1 MSLERNDHSWRNG
14 LVKEFYESINQY
26 IAFCRDKPGND
37 WRRIEGY
44 QILSNDMLSLIKQ
57 QFINLIVQ
65 FNDIAG
71 ATNTPV
77 MNQETGE
84 IIIF

>member
-1 MSLERNDHSWRNG
+1 MSTGTNERSWRNE
-14 LVKEFYESINQY
+14 LVREFYESLDEY
-26 IAFCRDKPGND
+26 IDFCKDKPGDD
-37 WRRIEGY
+37 WRRIIGY
-44 QILSNDMLSLIKQ
+44 QTLSNDMLSIIRQ
-57 QFINLIVQ
+57 RFINLIVQ